1 MGMSKKKAPTMKRV
15 IKPEGLHRIEIEE
28 VPIPEPG
35 PGEIRIKAVCSL
47 ISRGSELG
55 GRYTRE
61 HAVSPDI
68 MGYSMAGTVDAQGEG
83 VVHLETGD
91 RVVALAPHAQ
101 YVVRPARLVF
111 PWDQTIV
118 MPMPANLSFDSAPY
132 YPLTGSAVTWVE
144 VEDIK
149 PQDTVVVLGQ
159 GLVGNLILQ
168 VIKADGVG
176 RVVAV
181 DALANRCAMAA
192 ECGADTVINAREE
205 DPVRAVKRLTNGLGA
220 DIVIYA
226 VGGPAGPA
234 AFGQGLDMLAIGGLM
249 HLIGLYEDQPL
260 SLPSNKIQGRKILGG
275 YYRTHAGAR
284 QSRRAMELLASGTIR
299 TDRMTTHRFPWH
311 QAADAFALLY
321 QKPGEA
327 LGVLL
332 DWRD

>member
-1 MGMSKKKAPTMKRV
+1 MKRI

-28 VPIPEPG
+28 APMPEPG
-35 PGEIRIKAVCSL
+35 PGEIRIRAVCSL

-61 HAVSPDI
+61 YAVSPDI
-68 MGYSMAGTVDAQGEG
+68 MGYSMAGTVDALGEG
-83 VVHLETGD
+83 VAHLETGD

-111 PWDQTIV
+111 PWDQTVV
-118 MPMPANLSFDSAPY
+118 MPMPADLSFDRAPY
-132 YPLTGSAVTWVE
+132 YPLTAGAVTWVE
-144 VEDIK
+144 VEEIK

-168 VIKADGVG
+168 VIKANGVG
-176 RVVAV
+176 SVVAV
-181 DALANRCAMAA
+181 DALENRCAMAA
-192 ECGADTVINAREE
+192 EFGADTVINAREE
-205 DPVRAVKRLTNGLGA
+205 DPVKAVKRLTNGLGA
-220 DIVIYA
+220 DIVVYA

-234 AFGQGLDMLAIGGLM
+234 AFEQGLDMLALGGLV
-249 HLIGLYEDQPL
+249 HLIGLYEDLPL
-260 SLPSNKIQGRKILGG
+260 TLPSDKIQGRRLLGG
-275 YYRTHAGAR
+275 YYRTRAGAK
-284 QSRRAMELLASGTIR
+284 QSRRAMELLASGAIR

-321 QKPGEA
+321 QEPGEA

-332 DWRD
+332 DWED

>member
-1 MGMSKKKAPTMKRV
+1 MKRV
-15 IKPEGLHRIEIEE
+15 IKPEGLHRIGLEE

-35 PGEIRIKAVCSL
+35 PGEIRIKAACSL

-68 MGYSMAGTVDAQGEG
+68 MGYSMAGTVDALGQGVE
-83 VVHLETGD
+83 HLETGD

-118 MPMPANLSFDSAPY
+118 MPMPADLSFDRAPY

-144 VEDIK
+144 LEDIQ

-168 VIKADGVG
+168 VIRENGVG
-176 RVVAV
+176 RAVAV

-234 AFGQGLDMLAIGGLM
+234 AFGQGLDMLALGGLM

-275 YYRTHAGAR
+275 YYRTRAGAR
-284 QSRRAMELLASGTIR
+284 QSRRAMELLASGAIR

-311 QAADAFALLY
+311 EAAEAFALLY

>member
-1 MGMSKKKAPTMKRV
+1 MKRV

-35 PGEIRIKAVCSL
+35 PGEVRIKAVCSL

-61 HAVSPDI
+61 HAVSPDV
-68 MGYSMAGTVDAQGEG
+68 MGYSMAGMVDALGEG
-83 VVHLETGD
+83 VEHLDIGD
-91 RVVALAPHAQ
+91 GVVALAPHAQ
-101 YVVRPARLVF
+101 YTVRPARLVF

-118 MPMPANLSFDSAPY
+118 MPMPADLSFDRAPY
-132 YPLTGSAVTWVE
+132 YPLTAGAVTWVE
-144 VEDIK
+144 VEDIN

-159 GLVGNLILQ
+159 GLVGSLILQ
-168 VIKADGVG
+168 VIKANGVG

-181 DALANRCAMAA
+181 DALENRCAMAA
-192 ECGADTVINAREE
+192 EFGADRVINAREE
-205 DPVRAVKRLTNGLGA
+205 DPVKAVKRVTNGLGA
-220 DIVIYA
+220 DIVVYA

-234 AFGQGLDMLAIGGLM
+234 AFEQGLDMLALGGLI

-260 SLPSNKIQGRKILGG
+260 SLPSDKIQGRKLLGG
-275 YYRTHAGAR
+275 YFRTRAGAR
-284 QSRRAMELLASGTIR
+284 QSRRAMGLLASGAIR
-299 TDRMTTHRFPWH
+299 TERMTSHRFPWH

-321 QKPGEA
+321 QKPGDA

>member
-1 MGMSKKKAPTMKRV
+1 MARPTMKRV

-28 VPIPEPG
+28 VPVPEPG
-35 PGEIRIKAVCSL
+35 PGEIRVKAVCSL

-55 GRYTRE
+55 ARYTRE

-68 MGYSMAGTVDAQGEG
+68 MGYSLAGMVDALGEG
-83 VVHLETGD
+83 VEHLALGD

-111 PWDQTIV
+111 PWDQTVV
-118 MPMPANLSFDSAPY
+118 MPMPADLSFDSAPY
-132 YPLTGSAVTWVE
+132 YPLTAGAVTWVE
-144 VEDIK
+144 VEDIR

-168 VIKADGVG
+168 VIKANGAG
-176 RVVAV
+176 SVVAV
-181 DALANRCAMAA
+181 DALPKRCAMAA
-192 ECGADTVINAREE
+192 EFGADTVVNAREE
-205 DPVRAVKRLTNGLGA
+205 DPVKVVKRLTNGLGA
-220 DIVIYA
+220 DIVVYA

-234 AFGQGLDMLAIGGLM
+234 AFGQGLDMLAPGGLI

-260 SLPSNKIQGRKILGG
+260 PLHSGKIQGRKLLGG
-275 YYRTHAGAR
+275 YFRTRAGAS
-284 QSRRAMELLASGTIR
+284 QSRRAMDLLASGAIR
-299 TDRMTTHRFPWH
+299 TERMTSHRFPWR
-311 QAADAFALLY
+311 QAADAFSLLY
-321 QKPGEA
+321 EKPGDA

>member
-1 MGMSKKKAPTMKRV
+1 MQRV
-15 IKPEGLHRIEIEE
+15 IKPEGRHRIEIEE
-28 VPIPEPG
+28 VPMPDPG
-35 PGEIRIKAVCSL
+35 PGEIRIKAACSL

-68 MGYSMAGTVDAQGEG
+68 MGYSMAGTVDALGEG
-83 VVHLETGD
+83 VEHLETGD
-91 RVVALAPHAQ
+91 RVVALAPHAE
-101 YVVRPARLVF
+101 YVVRPARLVT
-111 PWDQTIV
+111 PVDQTVV
-118 MPMPANLSFDSAPY
+118 MPMPADLSFDSAPY
-132 YPLTGSAVTWVE
+132 YPLTASAVTWVE
-144 VEDIK
+144 VEDIR

-168 VIKADGVG
+168 AIKANGVG
-176 RVVAV
+176 STVAV
-181 DALANRCAMAA
+181 DALDNRCAMAA

-220 DIVIYA
+220 DIVVYA

-234 AFGQGLDMLAIGGLM
+234 AFGQGLDMLAIGGLI

-260 SLPSNKIQGRKILGG
+260 SLPSNKIQGRKLLGG
-275 YYRTHAGAR
+275 YFRTHAGAR
-284 QSRRAMELLASGTIR
+284 QARRAMALLASGAIR
-299 TDRMTTHRFPWH
+299 TDRMTTHRFPWR
-311 QAADAFALLY
+311 QAADAFALLH
-321 QKPGEA
+321 QRPGDA